1 MKRKKMLTQLKY
13 SKETYSLDIHLFPTR
28 ESGWKL
34 ILDTIYRNF
43 DLSLHIYINICCQ
56 IRGAFCIFTE
66 KSTRR
71 NQS

>member
-1 MKRKKMLTQLKY
+1 LKY

-43 DLSLHIYINICCQ
+43 KAHGSSFDLSLHIYINICCQ